1 MEAHN
6 TASTGIPGL
15 DRTIDRLRL
24 GDNVVWQVDAT
35 GDFTEVTLPYV
46 RRALEV
52 GREVHY
58 IRFSTAPPLL
68 PDLPGVVVH
77 EVDATAGF
85 ELFTTRIHQLIGQS
99 GTFAYYVFDCLSDL
113 LDIWHS
119 DLMVMNFFTVTCPY
133 LYDLDTVAYFC
144 LLRRRHSATTIA
156 GVRETTQL
164 LLELH
169 RIDDQLYVHPLKVWA
184 RYSPTMFFP
193 HRLDGD
199 EVEPVTSSEE
209 SARLFATLGGRVE
222 LTDHWA
228 DLVEDARTALVE
240 GDEEARRAARDLLLE
255 VMVGRGGRLVELC
268 RRHFTLG
275 DLLGVAHRLVGT
287 GRIGGKSVG
296 MLVARAILD
305 HDGADRFRA
314 NLEAHDSFYVGSDHF
329 YTYVVSNGWWRLRM
343 QQKEPESFM
352 EAGARL
358 RERLARGK
366 FPPSVREDFWR
377 VLDHFGQS
385 PFIVRSSSLLED
397 DYGNAFAGKYESV
410 FLVNQGSPEERHRAL
425 EDAVRTVYASSMSPE
440 ALAYRRQRGLEFRDE
455 QMALLVQ
462 RVSGDH
468 HGDLF
473 FPHAAGVGNSANLY
487 VWSPEIDADAG
498 MLRMVVGLGTRA
510 VDRTRKDYAR
520 IVALGAPLS
529 LGLTDEGDAARFSQR
544 RMDVLSLPTDER
556 IAVPVAQVVEGN
568 SPTGRG
574 VPTGGPGRGRGHAAG
589 SGGRPGGVGG
599 SRADRQLEESA
610 GWIAD
615 GAAGGIA
622 DGAAGGTADGAAGGT
637 ADGTG
642 DGTAEGTWSL
652 FLSTDRAAV
661 RRLEELGRPASAAP
675 RIVDFHGL
683 LADTDFAPWMR
694 DVLAALQGAYDY
706 PVDIE
711 FTLNVTPRGWRVN
724 LLQCRPLQTRGPGR
738 AVEVVEPEDPAQC
751 LLTTRGGFMGGNVR
765 LELDHVV
772 LVRPDAYLGL
782 GTQDRHEVA
791 RRVGDLN
798 RGLVGRRVMYLG
810 PGRWGTTTPGL
821 GVPVTFAEISG
832 ATVLG
837 ELTHAP
843 GDFHPELSWGSHFFQ
858 DLVETGIFYVAVMD
872 DAPGTVFNPHLVLER
887 PNVLAE
893 LVPEAAPLAGVVH
906 VAAFEDLEL
915 RADVVTQ
922 RLVCS

>member
-15 DRTIDRLRL
+15 DRTVDRLRL

-35 GDFTEVTLPYV
+35 SDFTEVALPYV

-58 IRFSTAPPLL
+58 IRFSSSPPLL

-85 ELFTTRIHQLIGQS
+85 EPFTTRIHQLIGQS
-99 GTFAYYVFDCLSDL
+99 GTFAHYVFDCLSDL

-169 RIDDQLYVHPLKVWA
+169 RIDDHLYVHPLKVWA

-240 GDEEARRAARDLLLE
+240 GDEEARRAASDLLLE
-255 VMVGRGGRLVELC
+255 VMVGREGRLVDLC
-268 RRHFTLG
+268 RGHFTLG

-296 MLVARAILD
+296 MLLARAILD

-343 QQKEPESFM
+343 QQKEQESFM

-377 VLDHFGQS
+377 MLDHFGQS

-410 FLVNQGSPEERHRAL
+410 FLVNQGSPEDRYRAL

-440 ALAYRRQRGLEFRDE
+440 ALAYRRARGLEFRDE

-487 VWSPEIDADAG
+487 VWSPDIDADAG

-529 LGLTDEGDAARFSQR
+529 LGLTDEGDAARFSQK

-556 IAVPVAQVVEGN
+556 IAMPVAQVVEGDHLA
-568 SPTGRG
+568 GRG
-574 VPTGGPGRGRGHAAG
+574 V
-589 SGGRPGGVGG
+589 RPGGLDRG
-599 SRADRQLEESA
+599 SGHGAVSESHPHGVWVSGQDGDR
-610 GWIAD
+610 D
-615 GAAGGIA
+615 GN
-622 DGAAGGTADGAAGGT
+622 
-637 ADGTG
+637 
-642 DGTAEGTWSL
+642 AEGNAEGAWAL
-652 FLSTDRAAV
+652 FLSTDRAAT
-661 RRLEELGRPASAAP
+661 RRLEELGRPAGAAP

-683 LADTDFAPWMR
+683 LADTDFAPWMQG
-694 DVLAALQGAYDY
+694 VLAALQGAYDY

-751 LLTTRGGFMGGNVR
+751 LIATRGGFMGGNVR

-791 RRVGDLN
+791 RRIGDLN
-798 RGLVGRRVMYLG
+798 RGLAGRRVMYLG

-837 ELTHAP
+837 ELTYAP

-858 DLVETGIFYVAVMD
+858 DLVETGIFYVAVTD
-872 DAPGTVFNPHLVLER
+872 DAPGTVFNPQLVLER
-887 PNVLAE
+887 PNVLGE
-893 LVPEAAPLAGVVH
+893 LVPEAEHLAGVVH

>member
-1 MEAHN
+1 
-6 TASTGIPGL
+6 
-15 DRTIDRLRL
+15 
-24 GDNVVWQVDAT
+24 
-35 GDFTEVTLPYV
+35 
-46 RRALEV
+46 
-52 GREVHY
+52 
-58 IRFSTAPPLL
+58 
-68 PDLPGVVVH
+68 
-77 EVDATAGF
+77 
-85 ELFTTRIHQLIGQS
+85 
-99 GTFAYYVFDCLSDL
+99 
-113 LDIWHS
+113 
-119 DLMVMNFFTVTCPY
+119 
-133 LYDLDTVAYFC
+133 VA
-144 LLRRRHSATTIA
+144 
-156 GVRETTQL
+156 
-164 LLELH
+164 
-169 RIDDQLYVHPLKVWA
+169 
-184 RYSPTMFFP
+184 
-193 HRLDGD
+193 
-199 EVEPVTSSEE
+199 
-209 SARLFATLGGRVE
+209 
-222 LTDHWA
+222 
-228 DLVEDARTALVE
+228 

-255 VMVGRGGRLVELC
+255 VMVGREGRLVDLC
-268 RRHFTLG
+268 RHHFTLA

-296 MLVARAILD
+296 MLLARAILD

-343 QQKEPESFM
+343 QQKEPGSFL
-352 EAGARL
+352 EAGERL
-358 RERLARGK
+358 RERLARGR

-410 FLVNQGSPEERHRAL
+410 FLVNQGSPDERYRAL

-440 ALAYRRQRGLEFRDE
+440 ALAYRRARGLEFRDE

-473 FPHAAGVGNSANLY
+473 LPHAAGVGNSANLY
-487 VWSPEIDADAG
+487 VWSPDIDADAG

-520 IVALGAPLS
+520 IVALGAPLA
-529 LGLTDEGDAARFSQR
+529 LGTTDEGDAARYSQK
-544 RMDVLSLPTDER
+544 RMDVLSLSTDER
-556 IAVPVAQVVEGN
+556 IAVPVAQVVEGDRLAG
-568 SPTGRG
+568 PDRD
-574 VPTGGPGRGRGHAAG
+574 PGR
-589 SGGRPGGVGG
+589 
-599 SRADRQLEESA
+599 DRDRTWDTSA
-610 GWIAD
+610 G
-615 GAAGGIA
+615 GAW
-622 DGAAGGTADGAAGGT
+622 
-637 ADGTG
+637 
-642 DGTAEGTWSL
+642 EL
-652 FLSTDRAAV
+652 FLGTDRAAA
-661 RRLEELGRPASAAP
+661 RRLEELGRPASDAP

-683 LADTDFAPWMR
+683 LADTDFAAWMR
-694 DVLAALQGAYDY
+694 NVLSALQNTYDY

-738 AVEVVEPEDPAQC
+738 AVEVVEPEDPTQC
-751 LLTTRGGFMGGNVR
+751 LLVTRGGFMGGNVR

-791 RRVGDLN
+791 RRIGDLN
-798 RGLVGRRVMYLG
+798 CQLSGRRIMYLG

-837 ELTHAP
+837 ELTYAP

-872 DAPGTVFNPHLVLER
+872 DAPGTVFNPRHVLER